1 MRTTILIAAV
11 LVAGCSSTTDGT
23 TQTDAG
29 AKSDTGANPAFAQC
43 SDAELDADDHT
54 AAGADVSFP
63 ASAAPAQYTPHCVRI
78 KAGQTVTFTGSFPA
92 HPLANDGET
101 VTPIP
106 AHATTGSEVKVSF
119 PAAGTFGFH
128 CDFHPTSMFGSV
140 KVVP

>member
-1 MRTTILIAAV
+1 MRTIISIAAI

-29 AKSDTGANPAFAQC
+29 AKSDTGASSAFAQC
-43 SDAELDADDHT
+43 TDAELDADDHT
-54 AAGADVSFP
+54 AGGADVTFP
-63 ASAAPAQYTPHCVRI
+63 AGAAPAQYTPHCVRI
-78 KAGQTVTFTGSFPA
+78 KAGQTVTFTGSFPS

-106 AHATTGSEVKVSF
+106 AHATTGTELKVSF